1 MLHAVQAVVARLA
14 RTLLDA
20 SNPDASNP
28 DPSERDFDRAVDRAL
43 AEVGELIRAARAY
56 VFVIE
61 GSRTS
66 NTHEWCGPGVTPQ
79 RDNLQHLAVEDFEVF
94 FSPLRSR
101 KPLYVPCV
109 AELPDQDATKGVLEA
124 QGIQRLLAVPMH
136 RGGALSGFVGIDDPK
151 VDLRGPTDLVEPL
164 VLLADVLSAAFAHR
178 ARQTAFEEER
188 AWRALVLNGS
198 SAILYSA
205 SFPDFRVDFVS
216 DSIRAVLGVEPEE
229 ARAPGFW
236 VAALH
241 PDDRERVLAG
251 LSHLVSTGAHV
262 HEYRCRHADGSYR
275 WLRDEVR
282 LLSDERGRTRAVGA
296 SFDMTERKL
305 GESRHASLLTIQQI
319 ISRVSAGFLDGG
331 TNEEKIDAAL
341 AALGQHARGDRAYVF
356 RIDGRLADNTHE
368 WCRDGISPQKTLLQR
383 MPAED
388 FAFFTKPFRE
398 GRPLWIPSVDEL
410 PEEAA
415 VERESFRAQGI
426 DRLLAVPMLR
436 SGTLLGFLGIDNP
449 RVAPLEPLE
458 FAALLQHLADTLA
471 TGLERSEEQRA
482 LRELNLRLV
491 ENTSRQTALLTLST
505 KLSRTSFRPELFAA
519 LRNSIEPIVRVES
532 LSVLEK
538 IPGGRY
544 RVHVVAARSEREGP
558 SEFEVHDLDARAAG
572 RSMSSRATITTRDLC
587 PSAFDDWS
595 SLRARHD
602 VVQFVVIP
610 LFRDG
615 EVVGTLDA
623 AFSRTEPPTAEEV
636 EWLSQIAMIVAAQLA
651 VIHGRESLERLNL
664 ALEERVEQRTRDLR
678 ASEERFERLFR
689 LAPQAMLLVDGDGRV
704 DAANHAALELFD
716 YRAAELV
723 GRTIEVLVP
732 ETVRGAHQ
740 LLRTG
745 APSATLESTK
755 SRDRV
760 FSARR
765 HDGTTFQAQIR
776 LVPVVRDQATSVI
789 VGINDVTEARSAMAA
804 LRASVSEKETMIK
817 EIHHRVKNNL
827 QIVSSL
833 LQMQVS
839 KVGDPTLAH
848 HLRESVGRIQSM
860 AMVHQSLYQEEVL
873 DRVDVGAYARRLV
886 DALRATIAPRARVL
900 VETDRTEVG
909 IDVAIP
915 LGLILNELLT
925 NALKYGLPD
934 PPALDVPWD
943 VSVKLES
950 DAGGFAVSVADRGPG
965 LPSLATLEQT
975 STLGLRLVRAL
986 AAQIGAGVRYER
998 DVGARFVVTRTP
1010 VA

>member
-1 MLHAVQAVVARLA
+1 
-14 RTLLDA
+14 LDTSNPDT

-28 DPSERDFDRAVDRAL
+28 DASERDFDRAVDRAL

-151 VDLRGPTDLVEPL
+151 ADLRGPTDLVEPM

-178 ARQTAFEEER
+178 ARRTALEEER
-188 AWRALVLNGS
+188 AWRALVLKGS

-331 TNEEKIDAAL
+331 TNEETVDAAL

-388 FAFFTKPFRE
+388 FAFFTKPLRE

-410 PEEAA
+410 PAEAA

-449 RVAPLEPLE
+449 HVDPLEPLE
-458 FAALLQHLADTLA
+458 FGALLQHLADTLA
-471 TGLERSEEQRA
+471 TGFERSEEQRA

-491 ENTSRQTALLTLST
+491 ENTSRQTALLALST
-505 KLSRTSFRPELFAA
+505 ELSRTSSRPELFAA
-519 LRNSIEPIVRVES
+519 LQRSFEPTVSIQA

-538 IPGGRY
+538 IPGGRA
-544 RVHVVAARSEREGP
+544 RVHVVHAPRSGQEGSP
-558 SEFEVHDLDARAAG
+558 ELEVDVDDLDGRAAG
-572 RSMSSRATITTRDLC
+572 LSMSSRAAVTTRELS
-587 PSAFDDWS
+587 PSTFDDWS

-602 VVQFVVIP
+602 VIQFAVIP

-636 EWLSQIAMIVAAQLA
+636 DWLSQVAMIVAAQLT

-664 ALEERVEQRTRDLR
+664 ALEDRVEQRTRELR
-678 ASEERFERLFR
+678 ASEDRSERLFR
-689 LAPQAMLLVDGDGRV
+689 LAPQAMLLVDGDGHV
-704 DAANHAALELFD
+704 DAANHAALELFG
-716 YRAAELV
+716 YRSEELV
-723 GRTIEVLVP
+723 GRTVEVLVP
-732 ETVRGAHQ
+732 EHSRGAHE

-745 APSATLESTK
+745 APSATLESAK
-755 SRDRV
+755 NRERV

-765 HDGTTFQAQIR
+765 HDGTTFQAQVR
-776 LVPVVRDQATSVI
+776 LVPVVRDRGAFVI
-789 VGINDVTEARSAMAA
+789 VGVTDVTEARSALAA
-804 LRASVSEKETMIK
+804 LRSSVSEKETMIK

-839 KVGDPTLAH
+839 KAGDPTLAH

-950 DAGGFAVSVADRGPG
+950 DAGGFVVSVGDRGPG